1 MATFMETRI
10 LANAMFLVLCV
21 FVISDASIAENQEGR
36 NLDYQEDES
45 FFPPLTVATERDN
58 TQGNIPIVNPT
69 TPGTTPIITPTSP
82 SPPLTAGGIGPIP
95 TTPTGPT
102 PIFPVG
108 PTPTV
113 PTGPTPTFPVGS
125 TPTGPTGP
133 MPSAPTGLTPT
144 APATSGGSTTS
155 GGSWCIANPS
165 ASQTALQVALDYAC
179 GYGGT
184 DCSALQQ
191 GGSCYD
197 PNTVHD
203 HASYA
208 FNNYYQKNPAPTSC
222 VFGGA
227 AQLTNTDP
235 SHGSCRFASS
245 SSTPTTPPTPTGAT
259 PTIPMT
265 PMTPTVPMT
274 PPSTTMPG
282 GNGGL
287 DPTGGNDYGSE
298 PTGTPSPAGTL
309 SANLV
314 LFISTNCLMLLI
326 TVANHF

>member
-1 MATFMETRI
+1 MARFMETRT
-10 LANAMFLVLCV
+10 LANVVFLLLCV
-21 FVISDASIAENQEGR
+21 FAISDASIAENQEGR

-45 FFPPLTVATERDN
+45 LFSPLPVATERDDSY
-58 TQGNIPIVNPT
+58 QGDIPIVNPT
-69 TPGTTPIITPTSP
+69 TPGTTPIVNPNGP
-82 SPPLTAGGIGPIP
+82 SPPFTAGGIGPIP

-102 PIFPVG
+102 PTFPAG

-113 PTGPTPTFPVGS
+113 PTGPTPTFPAGPI
-125 TPTGPTGP
+125 PTAPTGP
-133 MPSAPTGLTPT
+133 MPTVPTGPTPT
-144 APATSGGSTTS
+144 TSGG
-155 GGSWCIANPS
+155 GGSWCIASPS

-191 GGSCYD
+191 GGSCYE

-235 SHGSCRFASS
+235 SHGSCKFASS
-245 SSTPTTPPTPTGAT
+245 SSTPTTPQTPPTMAT
-259 PTIPMT
+259 PIIPMT
-265 PMTPTVPMT
+265 PTTPTVPMT
-274 PPSTTMPG
+274 PPSTTTAG
-282 GNGGL
+282 GNGGF
-287 DPTGGNDYGSE
+287 DSTGNDYGSE
-298 PTGTPSPAGTL
+298 PTGTPSPAGTI

-314 LFISTNCLMLLI
+314 LFITMNCLMLSF